1 MFSRILTTTASRL
14 IIALTNL
21 GIVTVAARALG
32 AEGMGTISLFIL
44 GISIIQIFSALVGG
58 SVLVYMASRF
68 PVVQLIAPAWAWTLI
83 ISVSG
88 SFLLTWF
95 QLAPPEYAFDLFA
108 ISMLQSLFSI
118 NQNIQIGKE
127 KILQYNLAAMSQSLI
142 LLISLIFLIHLVG
155 NADIRSY
162 ITAMYISF
170 SLAFLISFSGII
182 RYFTMARLFNPE
194 VIRETFRFGSYVQ
207 VAGILQLFNYRLSY
221 YIIEKFFD
229 RATLGVFSIG
239 IQISE
244 SVWIISKSIA
254 LVQYSKVSN
263 SGDNDYNV
271 RITLEFIRFTSILTI
286 MMLCVLLLLPD
297 DLFVMIFRNDF
308 RNVGEVIISISAG
321 ILAVSISLMF
331 SHYFSGS
338 GKPWHNTI
346 SSGIGLAFTV
356 ILGFILIPSMGI
368 IGAGITSSAS
378 YMAGMLY
385 QFFVFRKMTSS
396 PITAF
401 VPGVRD
407 VRKFLELLKDMKN
420 R

>member
-1 MFSRILTTTASRL
+1 
-14 IIALTNL
+14 
-21 GIVTVAARALG
+21 
-32 AEGMGTISLFIL
+32 
-44 GISIIQIFSALVGG
+44 
-58 SVLVYMASRF
+58 
-68 PVVQLIAPAWAWTLI
+68 
-83 ISVSG
+83 
-88 SFLLTWF
+88 
-95 QLAPPEYAFDLFA
+95 
-108 ISMLQSLFSI
+108 
-118 NQNIQIGKE
+118 
-127 KILQYNLAAMSQSLI
+127 
-142 LLISLIFLIHLVG
+142 
-155 NADIRSY
+155 
-162 ITAMYISF
+162 
-170 SLAFLISFSGII
+170 
-182 RYFTMARLFNPE
+182 
-194 VIRETFRFGSYVQ
+194 
-207 VAGILQLFNYRLSY
+207 
-221 YIIEKFFD
+221 
-229 RATLGVFSIG
+229 
-239 IQISE
+239 
-244 SVWIISKSIA
+244 
-254 LVQYSKVSN
+254 
-263 SGDNDYNV
+263 
-271 RITLEFIRFTSILTI
+271 

-308 RNVGEVIISISAG
+308 RNVGEVILSISVG